1 VKAGAARSEPWPLV
15 GGAVPWSD
23 AGMHTA
29 TARGLAAVLFSFSL
43 LAQDAGNG
51 LQVKADPNCVVA
63 NGLPG
68 VWLPDAALAQRL
80 GGKAAADRLEF
91 RTDATVLAK
100 IPAAIAGKLKDQTIL
115 LAGMM
120 KKGESE
126 HVFLLTVLSGN
137 PTVVWFRERA
147 GDPCGDAESW
157 NVMFVRAGAKPADL
171 LFVGGDHDN
180 QAFAGYARADKP
192 KGELQ
197 PEAAM
202 NEILALI
209 SSGRGKQFVE
219 TYCAPADLS
228 KILEGGRTI
237 ESLADRFNG
246 ERGKELAAAL
256 TVAAKQAP
264 TLSADGNTATWQLD
278 ASGGLPKTF
287 RLQRI
292 DGRWYLVNR

>member
-1 VKAGAARSEPWPLV
+1 
-15 GGAVPWSD
+15 
-23 AGMHTA
+23 MHTA
-29 TARGLAAVLFSFSL
+29 RAWGLAAVLFSLSL
-43 LAQDAGNG
+43 SAQEAGNG
-51 LQVKADPNCVVA
+51 LQVKPDPNCVVA

-68 VWLPDAALAQRL
+68 VWLPDAALAERL
-80 GGKAAADRLEF
+80 GSKAAAARLEF

-100 IPAAIAGKLKDQTIL
+100 IPAAIAGKLKDQPIL
-115 LAGMM
+115 LAGML
-120 KKGESE
+120 KKGDSE
-126 HVFLLTVLSGN
+126 HVCLLTVRSGN
-137 PTVVWFRERA
+137 PTVVWFRERG

-157 NVMFVRAGAKPADL
+157 NVMVVRAGAKPADL

-180 QAFAGYARADKP
+180 QAFAGYAREDKP

-202 NEILALI
+202 NEIIALI

-219 TYCAPADLS
+219 TYCAPAELA
-228 KILEGGRTI
+228 KMQEAGRTI
-237 ESLADRFNG
+237 DSLAARFNG
-246 ERGKELAAAL
+246 ERGKELVAAL

-264 TLSADGNTATWQLD
+264 TLSNDGNTATWQLD
-278 ASGGLPKTF
+278 ESTGLPKTF

>member
-1 VKAGAARSEPWPLV
+1 
-15 GGAVPWSD
+15 
-23 AGMHTA
+23 MHTA
-29 TARGLAAVLFSFSL
+29 TAWGLAAVLFSLSL
-43 LAQDAGNG
+43 SAQDAGNG
-51 LQVKADPNCVVA
+51 LQVKADPQCVVA

-68 VWLPDAALAQRL
+68 VWLPDAALAERL
-80 GGKAAADRLEF
+80 GSKAAAARLEF
-91 RTDATVLAK
+91 RSDATVLAK
-100 IPAAIAGKLKDQTIL
+100 IPAAIAGKLKDHPIL
-115 LAGMM
+115 LAGML
-120 KKGESE
+120 KKGDSE

-137 PTVVWFRERA
+137 PNVVWFRERG

-202 NEILALI
+202 NEIIALL

-228 KILEGGRTI
+228 KLQEAGRTI
-237 ESLADRFNG
+237 ESLAARFDG
-246 ERGKELAAAL
+246 ERGKELVAAL

-264 TLSADGNTATWQLD
+264 AISADGNTATWQLD
-278 ASGGLPKTF
+278 DSGGLPKTF

-292 DGRWYLVNR
+292 DGRWYLLNR